1 MPTSKHG
8 SCSKSKVQEK
18 EKVSENVVK
27 EKKGIATSV
36 PPISLILM
44 KKVVEEE
51 KVKEE
56 EVIAT
61 RPPISKRVIVDGSS
75 FSFQLPLELFGIP
88 RKSYILR
95 EDVITLLPQILLP
108 SGSIT

>member
-61 RPPISKRVIVDGSS
+61 RPPISKS